1 MTAGQPRTLLSVV
14 TPCFNEEE
22 GIADCH
28 RAVRRVFEGELPDYD
43 YEHVFCDNAST
54 DETLAIL
61 KGIAAVD
68 PRVRI
73 IANARNFGP
82 LASNL
87 NGVMATRGDAVLV
100 ALPADLQDPPELIPE
115 FVAKWR
121 EGYEVVCGV
130 RAKRHE
136 GVLMRNARRLFY
148 RIVRRSSSVSIPVD
162 VGEFQLIDR
171 RVVDALRGFDDYYPY
186 LRGMIAACGF
196 RSTGIPFTWRGRS
209 KGLSKARF
217 LGLVDFAANG
227 LISFSKLPIRLGLA
241 AGLAMMAVGL
251 AWGAIALVAGLG
263 WLAPALLGLA
273 GVQMTFTA
281 VVGEYVAAIHG
292 QVRRRHPL
300 VIERERINFGEAEPA
315 VPAPRFKAVAERGR
329 NLPDAR
335 RLVPSSLEGGG

>member
-1 MTAGQPRTLLSVV
+1 MTAGATKTLISVV

-22 GIADCH
+22 GIADCYQ
-28 RAVRRVFEGELPDYD
+28 AVRRVFEDELPGYD
-43 YEHVFCDNAST
+43 HEHVFCDNAST
-54 DETLAIL
+54 DETLGIL

-87 NGVMATRGDAVLV
+87 NGVLATRGDAVLV
-100 ALPADLQDPPELIPE
+100 ALPADLQDPPELIPQ
-115 FVAKWR
+115 FIAKWR

-136 GVLMRNARRLFY
+136 GVLMRNARRLYY
-148 RIVRRSSSVSIPVD
+148 RIVRRSASVQIPVD
-162 VGEFQLIDR
+162 VGEYQFIDR
-171 RVVDALRGFDDYYPY
+171 KVVEALRGFDDYYPY

-209 KGLSKARF
+209 KGMSKARF
-217 LGLVDFAANG
+217 LGLLDFAANG

-241 AGLAMMAVGL
+241 AGLLLTSLGFASAAIGL
-251 AWGAIALVAGLG
+251 VVDLLDGRLGPIGLG
-263 WLAPALLGLA
+263 WLPPALLILS

-292 QVRRRHPL
+292 QVRRHRPL
-300 VIERERINFGEAEPA
+300 VIERERINFDPAEAERY
-315 VPAPRFKAVAERGR
+315 VPTPKFKAVAERGR
-329 NLPDAR
+329 TPA
-335 RLVPSSLEGGG
+335 